1 MARVIRTVED
11 RIATIEEKIAKH
23 QEEIAKLE
31 GQKYRLLHPLNMK
44 IVMAKA
50 KEAGLTPEE
59 IAEKLGIEV

>member
-1 MARVIRTVED
+1 MAAKTIED
-11 RIATIEEKIAKH
+11 RIATIDEKIAKR

-31 GQKYRLLHPLNMK
+31 EQKHRLLHPVNMK

-50 KEAGLTPEE
+50 KEAGLTAEE